1 MIMEGQQLGLYSMR
15 AGKDT
20 VLFRLASF
28 VYGSGLT
35 PNMITALGLCCGVA
49 SGFLFMSHAMPFAFV
64 FGFLSVFCDVL
75 DGTIARKFHLET
87 RFGRVFDSVADR
99 ASESAVVLGAFFGGI
114 IQPLGFVAIVGSTLL
129 FGLRTLSY
137 VQGLNTDY
145 VLFGRVERLV
155 FIMFGLITPVVTV
168 STFCFVIA
176 GGFGMVSSFQIAA
189 SLLHR
194 HIRQQP

>member
-1 MIMEGQQLGLYSMR
+1 
-15 AGKDT
+15 
-20 VLFRLASF
+20 
-28 VYGSGLT
+28 
-35 PNMITALGLCCGVA
+35 
-49 SGFLFMSHAMPFAFV
+49 
-64 FGFLSVFCDVL
+64 
-75 DGTIARKFHLET
+75 
-87 RFGRVFDSVADR
+87 VADR

-189 SLLHR
+189 SLLHI